1 MRVCPHSARWRHSVQ
16 CRVRQGQVGK
26 KRGSSHHLS
35 HASSPLAIV
44 VCSVERCI
52 VSYVGCQRCAWA
64 GMIGSVFFLTA
75 CCDVLMSLLP
85 LAGIFMP
92 MDDSKGESKG

>member
-1 MRVCPHSARWRHSVQ
+1 
-16 CRVRQGQVGK
+16 
-26 KRGSSHHLS
+26 
-35 HASSPLAIV
+35 
-44 VCSVERCI
+44 
-52 VSYVGCQRCAWA
+52 
-64 GMIGSVFFLTA
+64 MIGSVFFLTA